1 MGEVIQDAQYG
12 TRDQGSM
19 TTDGR
24 WTAARGRSSSLV
36 LRVARAGA
44 WAFTLSAIVLFL
56 YAATQY
62 YAYAVQLPP
71 EVRPN
76 AGWSAGSLRSALEQL
91 GLTPPMYVLY
101 NMVAAFVL
109 AFWSAVV
116 AILILWRR
124 GDNAFSLFLAV
135 ELVAIGVLTNPVAS
149 YIQILFPSSQPV
161 ERVLSWFLWPGFFVL
176 FYLFPDGRF
185 VPRWARWLAVIWG
198 IFALAGCLATLFAP
212 DLIDW
217 LPFPLLP
224 LMITAFG
231 SQVYRYLRVSDA
243 LERQQTKVVL
253 AAVCVLLVL
262 FPLVVVVNRLY
273 GINDTGLNALRW
285 MLVNTLVV
293 SGVMALFPIA
303 IGVAI
308 LRYRL
313 WDVDI
318 IIRKTLVYA
327 VLTALLALV
336 YFGSIAILQ
345 GVVTATSG
353 QSSTIVIVLST
364 LAIAALFNPL
374 RRRIQAAIDH
384 RFYRKKY
391 DAAQVLAAFAAT
403 ARDEPDLER
412 LSAEL
417 MTTVSTTMRPSHL
430 GLWLQPQATR
440 RAFNDE
446 TGD

>member
-1 MGEVIQDAQYG
+1 MHDAQYVM
-12 TRDQGSM
+12 RAEGSKAV
-19 TTDGR
+19 GR
-24 WTAARGRSSSLV
+24 RSTAGGRPPSIA
-36 LRVARAGA
+36 LRIGRAGA
-44 WAFTLSAIVLFL
+44 WAFTLGAIVLFL

-62 YAYAVQLPP
+62 YAYAVQLPLA
-71 EVRPN
+71 VRPN
-76 AGWSAGSLRSALEQL
+76 ANWSAEALRSALAQL
-91 GLTPPMYVLY
+91 GLTPAVYVLY
-101 NMVAAFVL
+101 SMVASFWL
-109 AFWSAVV
+109 AFWSALV

-135 ELVAIGVLTNPVAS
+135 ELVAIGVLTNPVAG
-149 YIQILFPSSQPV
+149 YVQIQFPSSQPV
-161 ERVLSWFLWPGFFVL
+161 ESALSWFLWPGFFVL

-198 IFALAGCLATLFAP
+198 LFGLSGFLATLFAP
-212 DLIDW
+212 DLVD
-217 LPFPLLP
+217 LLFFPVLP

-231 SQVYRYLRVSDA
+231 SQVYRYLRVSDV
-243 LERQQTKVVL
+243 LQRQQTKVVL
-253 AAVCVLLVL
+253 AAVCALLVL
-262 FPLVVVVNRLY
+262 FPLVMVANILY
-273 GINDTGLNALRW
+273 GNNDTGLNGLRW

-318 IIRKTLVYA
+318 VIRKTLVYA

-345 GVVTATSG
+345 GVVTAVSG

-364 LAIAALFNPL
+364 LAIAALFSPL
-374 RRRIQAAIDH
+374 RRRIQDTIDH

-403 ARDEPDLER
+403 ARDEPDLEK
-412 LSAEL
+412 LAAEL
-417 MTTVSTTMRPSHL
+417 MTTVGTTMRPSHL
-430 GLWLQPQATR
+430 GLWLQPPADR
-440 RAFNDE
+440 RAF
-446 TGD
+446 GDKTRD